1 MQCVLSGSSSL
12 QHWPQISRRMA
23 TWKSCDLLRRTS
35 SDEIAA
41 SFATFRSQ
49 IDDPIGA
56 LDHLQIV
63 FNHDH
68 RITRVAQ
75 LHQHLQQFLNVGEMQ
90 SGRRL
95 IENVKGAPSRL
106 FRKLC
111 SEFYALGF
119 PAGESGSALAK
130 SQITETY
137 IEQ

>member
-23 TWKSCDLLRRTS
+23 TWKSCDLLRRTG

-41 SFATFRSQ
+41 NFATFRSQ
-49 IDDPIGA
+49 IDDPVGA

-63 FNHDH
+63 LNHNH
-68 RITRVAQ
+68 RITCIAQ

-90 SGRRL
+90 SGRWL
-95 IENVKGAPSRL
+95 IENVQGAPGCL
-106 FRKLC
+106 FRKLRG
-111 SEFYALGF
+111 EFYALGF
-119 PAGESGSALAK
+119 PAGESCPGLAK